1 MNPMVKRKDP
11 AGAHCHILVAKTAQG
26 MARECYDSFMQA
38 NPQYA
43 AWRDANPGMSGE
55 ALESRWVATRWGM
68 FVEPARA
75 TLAEML
81 RQPIDE
87 GLKKQISEALIL
99 DAQLIRGRKRFDGA
113 TK

>member
-1 MNPMVKRKDP
+1 MLKKK
-11 AGAHCHILVAKTAQG
+11 ASGGANCHILVAKTAQA
-26 MARECYDSFMQA
+26 MARECYDSFMQS

-43 AWRDANPGMSGE
+43 AWREANPGLSGE
-55 ALESRWVATRWGM
+55 ALEARWIVTRWGL

-87 GLKKQISEALIL
+87 ALKKQISEALIL

-113 TK
+113 TT